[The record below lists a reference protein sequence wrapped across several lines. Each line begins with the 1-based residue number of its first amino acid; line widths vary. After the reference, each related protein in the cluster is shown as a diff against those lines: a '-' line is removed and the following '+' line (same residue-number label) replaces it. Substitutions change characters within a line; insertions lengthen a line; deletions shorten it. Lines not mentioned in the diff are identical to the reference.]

1 MQNLVELDTVG
12 STNDHAKT
20 LARNGYPHG
29 TVVFAHE
36 QTAGRGRQ
44 GNAWSSLSGNL
55 FTTFILRPQLSAA
68 STGQLSFVAAV
79 ALAETLRD
87 ILPPAAT
94 VGLKWPND
102 VFVNGRK
109 VAGILLEAEADGVRP
124 VSWVIVGIGVNIT
137 AAPEEA
143 IALSELGVSIA
154 ARDLLAK
161 LDEKMDALYGVWA
174 QKGFEPIRNAWLE
187 HAINVGKEIRVRLPK
202 DDFRAK
208 FVGID
213 KTGSLQIELADGT
226 ERLIASGEVFL

>member
-1 MQNLVELDTVG
+1 MNLVELDTVG

-29 TVVFAHE
+29 TIVLAHE

-44 GNAWSSLSGNL
+44 GNAWTSLIGNL
-55 FTTFILRPQLSAA
+55 FTTFILRPQVTAA
-68 STGQLSFVAAV
+68 MTGQLSFVAAV
-79 ALAETLRD
+79 ALCETLRE
-87 ILPPAAT
+87 ILPPAAS

-102 VFVNGRK
+102 VFVNVRK

-124 VSWVIVGIGVNIT
+124 VSWVVVGIGVNIT

-143 IALSELGVSIA
+143 ICLNELGVSLT
-154 ARDLLAK
+154 ARQLLEK
-161 LDEKMDALYGVWA
+161 LSAKMDALYAVWS
-174 QKGFEPIRNAWLE
+174 QKGFEPIRQAWLD

-202 DDFRAK
+202 DNFQGK
-208 FVGID
+208 FIGID

-226 ERLIASGEVFL
+226 KRLIASGEVFL